1 MTSKVLQS
9 RHGPE
14 AKGREHR
21 EHRIGTTI
29 IAAFL
34 TILVCSFLFVLN
46 LAHHNSAV
54 TARASSNG
62 AHAASTQL
70 NVYVGSADGVLV
82 KLNAANGKVIWRYAT
97 NGSHIPAPATVVN
110 GTVYVGTQDGSVYAL
125 KATTGAVLWHF
136 QTHAAVLSSPTV
148 DNGSVYVG
156 SSDGYLYK
164 LQASDGTQLW
174 RKNMSLATTVVNVN
188 AVTVS
193 NTVLYVSSTDNT
205 AHSYLFALNASDG
218 SSLWSTQVTN
228 QLFTAPVVVQGNIY
242 ISSSALQQ
250 QGGPVTTDSYVY
262 AFNAANGKQL
272 WRSDK
277 IGNYIPAPPTVTN
290 NVVYIGSQD
299 SNLYAFDATSGKQL
313 WRYSAGGAINSSPQV
328 ADGVVYVGITATSTA
343 NPAGSSTD
351 TTASQS
357 AIAAISA
364 STGAQLW
371 KHPLDQY
378 AGTPLV
384 VSQHVIYVGAG
395 SDFVYALSAANGAQI
410 WRYTDSA
417 TGMVSNNAPITVAP

>member
-1 MTSKVLQS
+1 MADKVSQS

-14 AKGREHR
+14 ANRREHR
-21 EHRIGTTI
+21 VGTMI
-29 IAAFL
+29 IISFL

-62 AHAASTQL
+62 SNGSHTASTQL
-70 NVYVGSADGVLV
+70 NVYVGSADGALV

-97 NGSHIPAPATVVN
+97 NGSHVPAPATVAN

-125 KATTGAVLWHF
+125 NAATNAVLWHY
-136 QTHAAVLSSPTV
+136 QTQATIVSSPTV
-148 DNGSVYVG
+148 DSGFVYVG
-156 SSDGYLYK
+156 SSDSYLYK
-164 LQASDGTQLW
+164 LQASDGKLLW
-174 RKNMSLATTVVNVN
+174 RKNMGLATAIVTVN
-188 AVTVS
+188 AAAVS
-193 NTVLYVSSTDNT
+193 NNEVYVSSTDNT
-205 AHSYLFALNASDG
+205 ASSYLFALNASDG
-218 SSLWSTQVTN
+218 STVWSTQVTN
-228 QLFTAPVVVQGNIY
+228 QLFTAPVVVHGTIY
-242 ISSSALQQ
+242 IDSSALQQ
-250 QGGPVTTDSYVY
+250 QGGSDVKDSYVY
-262 AFNAANGKQL
+262 AFNAATGKQL

-299 SNLYAFDATSGKQL
+299 GNLYAFDATSGKRL
-313 WRYSAGGAINSSPQV
+313 WRYNAGGAIISSPQV
-328 ADGVVYVGITATSTA
+328 ADGVVYAGITATSTV

-351 TTASQS
+351 TSTSQS

-364 STGAQLW
+364 SNGTQLW
-371 KHPLDQY
+371 KHPLAQY
-378 AGTPLV
+378 YGTPLV

-395 SDFVYALSAANGAQI
+395 SDFVYALSATNGAQI

>member
-1 MTSKVLQS
+1 MTSKVSQS

-14 AKGREHR
+14 VKPREHR
-21 EHRIGTTI
+21 VSTMI

-34 TILVCSFLFVLN
+34 TILIGSFLFVLN
-46 LAHHNSAV
+46 LAHHNSAA

-70 NVYVGSADGVLV
+70 GVYVGSANGALV

-97 NGSHIPAPATVVN
+97 KGSHLPAPATVAN

-125 KATTGAVLWHF
+125 NAATDAVLWHF
-136 QTHAAVLSSPTV
+136 QTQAAVLSSPTV
-148 DNGSVYVG
+148 DNGFVYVG
-156 SSDGYLYK
+156 SSDSYLYK
-164 LQASDGTQLW
+164 LQAADGKLLW
-174 RKNMSLATTVVNVN
+174 RKNIGLATAV
-188 AVTVS
+188 VTVS
-193 NTVLYVSSTDNT
+193 TATVSNNVVYISSTDNT
-205 AHSYLFALNASDG
+205 THSYLFALNASDG
-218 SSLWSTQVTN
+218 STVWSAQVTN
-228 QLFTAPVVVQGNIY
+228 QLFTAPVVVKSTIY
-242 ISSSALQQ
+242 INSSALQQ
-250 QGGPVTTDSYVY
+250 QGGPDVKDSYVY
-262 AFNAANGKQL
+262 AFNAVNGKQL

-299 SNLYAFDATSGKQL
+299 GNLYAFDATSGKRL
-313 WRYSAGGAINSSPQV
+313 WRYNAGGAIVSSPQV
-328 ADGVVYVGITATSTA
+328 ADGVVYVGITATSTV

-351 TTASQS
+351 TSSSQS

-364 STGAQLW
+364 SSGTQLW

-378 AGTPLV
+378 VGTPLA

-395 SDFVYALSAANGAQI
+395 SDFVYALSATNGAQI

>member
-1 MTSKVLQS
+1 MTGKGSQS

-14 AKGREHR
+14 TKRR
-21 EHRIGTTI
+21 VSTMI

-46 LAHHNSAV
+46 FAHHNSAAN
-54 TARASSNG
+54 ARASSNG
-62 AHAASTQL
+62 SQTASTQL
-70 NVYVGSADGVLV
+70 SVYVGSANGALV

-97 NGSHIPAPATVVN
+97 NGSHLPAPATVAN

-125 KATTGAVLWHF
+125 HAATDAVLWHF
-136 QTHAAVLSSPTV
+136 QTAAAVLSSPTV
-148 DNGSVYVG
+148 NNGFVYVG

-164 LQASDGTQLW
+164 LKASDGTQVW
-174 RKNMSLATTVVNVN
+174 HKNMSLASAV
-188 AVTVS
+188 VTV
-193 NTVLYVSSTDNT
+193 NTAAVSTNVVFASSTDNT

-218 SSLWSTQVTN
+218 STLWSTQVTN

-242 ISSSALQQ
+242 IDSSALQQ
-250 QGGPVTTDSYVY
+250 QGGPDIKDSYVY
-262 AFNAANGKQL
+262 AFSATSGKQL

-277 IGNYIPAPPTVTN
+277 IGNYIPAQPTVAS

-299 SNLYAFDATSGKQL
+299 GNLYAFDATSGKRL
-313 WRYSAGGAINSSPQV
+313 WRYNAGGAINSSPQV
-328 ADGVVYVGITATSTA
+328 ADGVVYVGISATATVNPVGST
-343 NPAGSSTD
+343 TD
-351 TTASQS
+351 TTTSQS

-364 STGAQLW
+364 SNGTQLW

-378 AGTPLV
+378 EGTPLAF
-384 VSQHVIYVGAG
+384 SQHVIYVGAG
-395 SDFVYALSAANGAQI
+395 SDFVYALSATNGAQI